1 MDQFLS
7 YVALIVIAMS
17 VLQGVDARLIR
28 LSRARRPARVRPI
41 QNSGNSKVWH
51 A

>member
-17 VLQGVDARLIR
+17 VLHGVDARLVG
-28 LSRARRPARVRPI
+28 LAHARRPARARPI
-41 QNSGNSKVWH
+41 QSSGSGKVWH